1 MFLFPIRGKANRK
14 DSESEELKKLYHQIL
29 SYCRKNLIDAGSAEE
44 CTQDVFSV
52 YFEKAAQIKI
62 RNPRAWLFRTADN
75 YLHKYNQK
83 FQQEKQSIFP
93 LPNLED
99 DAEDMEDIR
108 FAYEQDFD
116 RFWEESV
123 DIDKEVNQVLS
134 GLSHAEQTLYH
145 QYYKENMSIKE
156 LMELYQVS
164 STAMK
169 AKLFRLKQHIMK
181 GVQKLQL

>member
-1 MFLFPIRGKANRK
+1 MFRFPKASRK
-14 DSESEELKKLYHQIL
+14 NNESEDLKKLYNQIAN
-29 SYCRKNLIDAGSAEE
+29 YCRKNLIDAASAEE
-44 CTQDVFSV
+44 CTQEVFAV
-52 YFEKAAQIKI
+52 YFEKASQMEI
-62 RNPRAWLFRTADN
+62 RDPRAWLFRTADN
-75 YLHKYNQK
+75 YLHRFNQK
-83 FQQEKQSIFP
+83 FQQEKQEIFP

-116 RFWEESV
+116 RFLEESV
-123 DIDKEVNQVLS
+123 DIGKEVNRILS
-134 GLSHAEQTLYH
+134 GLSHKEQTLYH

-169 AKLFRLKQHIMK
+169 AKLYRLKQHILK
-181 GVQKLQL
+181 CVQKLQQ